1 MATEPEMHNTI
12 SERLLG
18 HVWWHDNKFNRLFE
32 SGSLEWMPLID
43 DRMQRGYNPELPI
56 IDDVHYSTDLE
67 LAMLLIYE
75 LRRRGWNW
83 NIGQTTNSGDHYV
96 ITIYYS
102 KNVTITKT
110 NESIAAGIVEA
121 VYYIVT
127 TCEDYL

>member
-1 MATEPEMHNTI
+1 LATKVEMHNTI

-32 SGSLEWMPLID
+32 SGSDEAHG
-43 DRMQRGYNPELPI
+43 MQRGYNPELPI
-56 IDDVHYSTDLE
+56 IDGDDVHYSSDLE

-110 NESIAAGIVEA
+110 NKSIAAGIVEA